1 MAKRMDMNRI
11 GAHAK
16 ERSRRSVRSRII
28 EDDGLFLCME
38 GTIVRDD
45 LPKPYVVTVNWPH
58 DGNPEKTLAKFNEE
72 LVRVSHLPID
82 PNPRIDELEQ
92 LKQRFQQK

>member
-1 MAKRMDMNRI
+1 
-11 GAHAK
+11 
-16 ERSRRSVRSRII
+16 VRSRII

-58 DGNPEKTLAKFNEE
+58 DGNPEKTLAKFHEE
-72 LVRVSHLPID
+72 LVRVSPLPID
-82 PNPRIDELEQ
+82 PNPPLDELEQ
-92 LKQRFQQK
+92 LKQRLQQEYRKDVK